1 MTPRGESVN
10 EEMRRRSRGRIMR
23 ATVELV
29 DQHGYARTTLGDI
42 AERAGLA
49 RGLVSYYFDGKR
61 LLMQSATHRLMHL
74 ELSAALA
81 ELPGQ
86 ASPDA
91 RLARAID
98 AVLGLALGHP
108 RVMRSHLALILDPD
122 VGAFVQDPEQQRLGA
137 ILRELL
143 AGWGAVDP
151 VAEHAVLRS
160 ALMGGCIGVLLPGA
174 SVPLAPIRADLFA
187 RYGLA
192 WELGVPPQPQAPAR
206 PLPSVRGD
214 EAEQLNR

>member
-1 MTPRGESVN
+1 
-10 EEMRRRSRGRIMR
+10 MRRRSRHRILR

-29 DQHGYARTTLGDI
+29 DQHGYGRTTLGDI

-61 LLMQSATHRLMHL
+61 LLMQAATHRMMHL
-74 ELSAALA
+74 GLAAALGD
-81 ELPGQ
+81 LPSD

-91 RLARAID
+91 RLARGID
-98 AVLGLALGHP
+98 TVLELALEHP
-108 RVMRSHLALILDPD
+108 LVMRSHLALILEPD
-122 VGAFVQDPEQQRLGA
+122 AGSFVQDPEQQQLGA

-143 AGWGAVDP
+143 RDWGAPDP

-160 ALMGGCIGVLLPGA
+160 ALMGACIGVLLPGA
-174 SVPLAPIRADLFA
+174 PVPLAPIRADLFA

-192 WELGVPPQPQAPAR
+192 WELGVPPQPRAPAR
-206 PLPSVRGD
+206 PQPSVRG
-214 EAEQLNR
+214 

>member
-1 MTPRGESVN
+1 MAPRGESVN
-10 EEMRRRSRGRIMR
+10 EEMRLRSRRRLMR

-29 DQHGYARTTLGDI
+29 DQRGYAATTLADI

-74 ELSAALA
+74 ELAAALGT
-81 ELPGQ
+81 LP
-86 ASPDA
+86 PDA
-91 RLARAID
+91 SAQHRLAAAID
-98 AVLGLALGHP
+98 QVLHTALDHP

-122 VGAFVQDPEQQRLGA
+122 VGGFVQDPEQQQLGT
-137 ILRELL
+137 ILRDVL
-143 AGWGAVDP
+143 ADWGATDP

-174 SVPLAPIRADLFA
+174 QTPLPPIRADLFA
-187 RYGLA
+187 RYGLP
-192 WELGVPPQPQAPAR
+192 WELGRPPQDESPGRPHWAR
-206 PLPSVRGD
+206 LGQD
-214 EAEQLNR
+214 

>member
-1 MTPRGESVN
+1 
-10 EEMRRRSRGRIMR
+10 MR

-29 DQHGYARTTLGDI
+29 DQRGYAGTTLGDI

-49 RGLVSYYFDGKR
+49 RGLLSYYFDGKR
-61 LLMQSATHRLMHL
+61 LLMQAATHRMMHL

-81 ELPGQ
+81 GLPAGS
-86 ASPDA
+86 SPDA
-91 RLARAID
+91 RLARAVD
-98 AVLGLALGHP
+98 AVLGMALEHP

-122 VGAFVQDPEQQRLGA
+122 TGAFVQDPEQQRVGA
-137 ILRELL
+137 ILQGLL
-143 AGWGAVDP
+143 RDWGAPDP

-174 SVPLAPIRADLFA
+174 ELSLAPIRADLFG

-192 WELGVPPQPQAPAR
+192 WELGRPPQPLPPERERPPAR
-206 PLPSVRGD
+206 G
-214 EAEQLNR
+214 

>member
-1 MTPRGESVN
+1 
-10 EEMRRRSRGRIMR
+10 MRRRSRRRLMR

-29 DQHGYARTTLGDI
+29 DQHGYGGTTLGDI

-74 ELSAALA
+74 ELSAAL
-81 ELPGQ
+81 ESLPPD
-86 ASPDA
+86 ASPQA

-98 AVLGLALGHP
+98 AVLHLALDHP

-122 VGAFVQDPEQQRLGA
+122 AGAFVQDPEQQQLGA

-143 AGWGAVDP
+143 RDWGAVDP

-174 SVPLAPIRADLFA
+174 ATPLAPIRADLFA

-192 WELGVPPQPQAPAR
+192 WELGVPPQPQPPEAPHR
-206 PLPSVRGD
+206 RRRSVH
-214 EAEQLNR
+214 

>member
-1 MTPRGESVN
+1 
-10 EEMRRRSRGRIMR
+10 MRRRSRRRILK

-29 DQHGYARTTLGDI
+29 DQRGYGRTTLGDI

-61 LLMQSATHRLMHL
+61 LLMQAATHRLMHL
-74 ELSAALA
+74 ELAAALGG
-81 ELPGQ
+81 LGPG

-98 AVLGLALGHP
+98 AVLRIALDHP
-108 RVMRSHLALILDPD
+108 LVMRSHLALILEPD
-122 VGAFVQDPEQQRLGA
+122 AGAFVQDPEQQQLGG

-143 AGWGAVDP
+143 RDWGAPDP

-160 ALMGGCIGVLLPGA
+160 ALMGACIGVLLPGA

-192 WELGVPPQPQAPAR
+192 WELGVPPQPQAPTR
-206 PLPSVRGD
+206 PQPSVR
-214 EAEQLNR
+214 A

>member
-1 MTPRGESVN
+1 MTPRAESVN
-10 EEMRRRSRGRIMR
+10 EELRRRSRRRILR

-29 DQHGYARTTLGDI
+29 DQHGYAGTTLGDI

-61 LLMQSATHRLMHL
+61 LLMQAATHRLMHL
-74 ELSAALA
+74 ELSAALNA
-81 ELPGQ
+81 IPEDSS
-86 ASPDA
+86 ADA
-91 RLARAID
+91 RLACAID
-98 AVLGLALGHP
+98 AVLGLALEHP

-143 AGWGAVDP
+143 DGWGAPDP
-151 VAEHAVLRS
+151 AAEHAVLRS

-174 SVPLAPIRADLFA
+174 EVPLAPIRADLFA

-192 WELGVPPQPQAPAR
+192 WELGMPPQPEAPAR
-206 PLPSVRGD
+206 AQPSTRV
-214 EAEQLNR
+214 

>member
-1 MTPRGESVN
+1 MAPRGESVN
-10 EEMRRRSRGRIMR
+10 EEMRRRSRRRIMR
-23 ATVELV
+23 ATIELV
-29 DQHGYARTTLGDI
+29 DQHGYAGTTLGDI
-42 AERAGLA
+42 AEHAGLA

-74 ELSAALA
+74 ELAEALA
-81 ELPGQ
+81 ELPAG
-86 ASPDA
+86 AGADA

-98 AVLGLALGHP
+98 AVLLLALNHP

-122 VGAFVQDPEQQRLGA
+122 TGAFVQDPEQQQLGQ

-143 AGWGAVDP
+143 ADWGAPDP
-151 VAEHAVLRS
+151 AAEHAVLRS

-174 SVPLAPIRADLFA
+174 EAPLAPIRADLFA

-192 WELGVPPQPQAPAR
+192 WELGVPPQPTAPAR
-206 PLPSVRGD
+206 PQPLLP
-214 EAEQLNR
+214 Q

>member
-1 MTPRGESVN
+1 MAPRGESVN
-10 EEMRRRSRGRIMR
+10 EEMRRRSCRRIMR

-29 DQHGYARTTLGDI
+29 DQHGYTGTTLSDI
-42 AERAGLA
+42 AEHAGLA

-74 ELSAALA
+74 ELGAALA
-81 ELPGQ
+81 AMPEGS
-86 ASPDA
+86 SPEA

-98 AVLGLALGHP
+98 AVLGLAMDHP
-108 RVMRSHLALILDPD
+108 RVMRAHLALILDPD
-122 VGAFVQDPEQQRLGA
+122 VGAFVQDPEQRQLGA
-137 ILRELL
+137 ILRGLL
-143 AGWGAVDP
+143 KDWGAPDP

-174 SVPLAPIRADLFA
+174 STPLAPIRADLFA

-192 WELGVPPQPQAPAR
+192 WELGVPPQPEAPERAQA
-206 PLPSVRGD
+206 SVRGGISTR
-214 EAEQLNR
+214 A

>member
-1 MTPRGESVN
+1 MAPRGESVN
-10 EEMRRRSRGRIMR
+10 EEMRLRSRRRLMR

-29 DQHGYARTTLGDI
+29 DQHGYAATTLADI

-74 ELSAALA
+74 ELAAALGA
-81 ELPGQ
+81 LAPSAGPEE
-86 ASPDA
+86 
-91 RLARAID
+91 RLAAAID
-98 AVLGLALGHP
+98 QVLRTALDHP

-122 VGAFVQDPEQQRLGA
+122 VGGFVQDPEQQQLGA
-137 ILRELL
+137 ILREVL
-143 AGWGAVDP
+143 ADWGAADP

-174 SVPLAPIRADLFA
+174 QTPLPPIRADLFS
-187 RYGLA
+187 RYGLP
-192 WELGVPPQPQAPAR
+192 WELGRPPQPESSAR
-206 PLPSVRGD
+206 L
-214 EAEQLNR
+214 EAGQP

>member
-1 MTPRGESVN
+1 MAPRGDSVN
-10 EEMRRRSRGRIMR
+10 EEMRRRSRRRIMR

-29 DQHGYARTTLGDI
+29 DQHGYSRTTLSDI

-49 RGLVSYYFDGKR
+49 RGLLSYYFEGKR
-61 LLMQSATHRLMHL
+61 LLMQCATHRLIHL
-74 ELSAALA
+74 ELSRALA
-81 ELPGQ
+81 EL
-86 ASPDA
+86 APDACPEA

-98 AVLGLALGHP
+98 AVLGVALAHP

-122 VGAFVQDPEQQRLGA
+122 TGAFVQDPEQQRLGA
-137 ILRELL
+137 ILQDVLRE
-143 AGWGAVDP
+143 WGAPDP

-174 SVPLAPIRADLFA
+174 ELPLPPIRADLFR

-192 WELGVPPQPQAPAR
+192 WELGLPPQPGPPASAQPPAR
-206 PLPSVRGD
+206 S
-214 EAEQLNR
+214 

>member
-10 EEMRRRSRGRIMR
+10 EELRRRSRRRIMR

-74 ELSAALA
+74 ELAAALESLSPNSSA
-81 ELPGQ
+81 E
-86 ASPDA
+86 A

-98 AVLGLALGHP
+98 AVLGVALGHP

-122 VGAFVQDPEQQRLGA
+122 VGAFVQDPEQQQLGA
-137 ILRELL
+137 ILRGLL
-143 AGWGAVDP
+143 EDWGARDP
-151 VAEHAVLRS
+151 AAEHALLRS

-174 SVPLAPIRADLFA
+174 TTPLAPIRADLFS

-192 WELGVPPQPQAPAR
+192 WELGVPPQPEAPPRAQPSAR
-206 PLPSVRGD
+206 T
-214 EAEQLNR
+214 